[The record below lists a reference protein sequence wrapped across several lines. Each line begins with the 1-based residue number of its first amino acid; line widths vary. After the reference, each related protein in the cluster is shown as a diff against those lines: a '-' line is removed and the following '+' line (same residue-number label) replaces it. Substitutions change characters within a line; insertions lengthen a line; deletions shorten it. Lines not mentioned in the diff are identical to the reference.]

1 MDSFFVIAIIF
12 YFLFIIYAAN
22 QAAIGVWNPRY
33 LNLMLYNLLGLVLL
47 LGLFVLQIA
56 LLPANSSLPRTL
68 RIDQTAGVLAFLLT
82 LAGVGFGMGVLASPN
97 VRGAISRIVGISG
110 KYDPTS
116 VVHTAA
122 VILCIALVVATLSDY
137 ALAGGQ
143 SGLAENIESRGIST
157 SEQLFQG
164 VIFITAAFLGIGF
177 AIRRDG
183 ESSLERIGLR
193 LPTRD
198 DRRSGIYAGLVLF
211 VVSIIYAMLWEAVA
225 PQAFQE
231 QTQAADQLAKSV
243 DTLPGILALTVS
255 AAFSEEILIRGALQP
270 VFGIGLSSGFFVLLH
285 TQYLGTPTMVWLFTV
300 SVVFGLIRRRYS
312 TSAAIIAHLVY
323 NAVPLILN
331 YLLVL
336 TSSPSGGA

>member
-1 MDSFFVIAIIF
+1 MDSFFVIIVIF

-22 QAAIGVWNPRY
+22 QVMIRAWHQRY

-47 LGLFVLQIA
+47 LGLFVLQIV
-56 LLPANSSLPRTL
+56 LMPADSSLPTTMQ
-68 RIDQTAGVLAFLLT
+68 IDQTSGLLAFVLT
-82 LAGVGFGMGVLASPN
+82 LVGVGLGLGVLASPK
-97 VRGAISRIVGISG
+97 VRQIISRIVGAAGSYEPDSAI
-110 KYDPTS
+110 
-116 VVHTAA
+116 HTTA
-122 VILCIALVVATLSDY
+122 VILCIALVVATLTDY

-143 SGLAENIESRGIST
+143 SGLAENIESRGVST
-157 SEQLFQG
+157 SEQFFQG
-164 VIFITAAFLGIGF
+164 VIFIAAAFLGIGF
-177 AIRRDG
+177 AIRRAG
-183 ESSLERIGLR
+183 SASLERLGLR

-211 VVSIIYAMLWEAVA
+211 VISIVYAMLWEAIS

-231 QTQAADQLAKSV
+231 QTQAAEQLARSI
-243 DTLPGILALTVS
+243 DTLPGIFALTVS

-300 SVVFGLIRRRYS
+300 SVIFGLIRRRYS

>member
-1 MDSFFVIAIIF
+1 MDSFFVIIVIF
-12 YFLFIIYAAN
+12 YFLFIIYVAN
-22 QAAIGVWNPRY
+22 QVMIRVWHQRY

-47 LGLFVLQIA
+47 LGLFVLQIT
-56 LLPANSSLPRTL
+56 LMPANSSLPRTM
-68 RIDQTAGVLAFLLT
+68 RIDQTSGLLAFGLT
-82 LAGVGFGMGVLASPN
+82 LIGVGLGLGVLASAN
-97 VRGAISRIVGISG
+97 VRQIISRVVGASG
-110 KYDPTS
+110 KYDPDS
-116 VVHTAA
+116 VIHTTA
-122 VILCIALVVATLSDY
+122 VILCIALVVATLTDY

-143 SGLAENIESRGIST
+143 SGLAENIESSGVST
-157 SEQLFQG
+157 PEQLFQG

-177 AIRRDG
+177 ALRRDG
-183 ESSLERIGLR
+183 NSSLERLGLR

-211 VVSIIYAMLWEAVA
+211 VVSIVYAMLWEAVA
-225 PQAFQE
+225 PQAFKE

-243 DTLPGILALTVS
+243 DTLPGIFALTVS
-255 AAFSEEILIRGALQP
+255 AGFSEEILIRGALQP